1 MNTYVISEKIGTTR
15 QNVSNILKKA
25 IGKCYK
31 YVYRNNPYG
40 FTPLQCFLY
49 LLCWIDIFSSLNM
62 YDLSEMK
69 KFFRL
74 FPGEIRDKIQIDVEK
89 YRNEISYEL
98 LKIRAILDEVYETE
112 RFEPAYKNRRTY

>member
-1 MNTYVISEKIGTTR
+1 
-15 QNVSNILKKA
+15 
-25 IGKCYK
+25 
-31 YVYRNNPYG
+31 
-40 FTPLQCFLY
+40 
-49 LLCWIDIFSSLNM
+49 M